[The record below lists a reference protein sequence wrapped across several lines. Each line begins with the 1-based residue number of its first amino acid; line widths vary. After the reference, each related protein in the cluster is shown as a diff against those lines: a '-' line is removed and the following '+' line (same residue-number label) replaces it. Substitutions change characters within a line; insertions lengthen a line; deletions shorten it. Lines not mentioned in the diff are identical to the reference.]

1 MKRIL
6 IITWN
11 YPYYPGEQF
20 LETEMIFWGNN
31 EEFLVTLLPSN
42 TRGKPR
48 KIPQNIELIKIFNQR
63 FDLLFSILRGFFSK
77 FLYIEIKSLIQEK
90 KN

>member
-1 MKRIL
+1 MERIL

-20 LETEMIFWGNN
+20 LETEIRFWGNN
-31 EEFLVTLLPSN
+31 KEVLVTLLPSN

-48 KIPQNIELIKIFNQR
+48 KIPRNIKLIKIFDRR
-63 FDLLFSILRGFFSK
+63 FDLLFSILQVFF
-77 FLYIEIKSLIQEK
+77 FEILIY
-90 KN
+90 